1 MDEVAMASRPR
12 ALDKALRVARTG
24 GVPRETATAAE
35 LIAGLSQ
42 Q

>member
-12 ALDKALRVARTG
+12 ALDEALRVARAG
-24 GVPRETATAAE
+24 GVSCLTATAAE

>member
-1 MDEVAMASRPR
+1 MDEVAMASWPR
-12 ALDKALRVARTG
+12 ALDKALRVTRSG
-24 GVPRETATAAE
+24 GVLCVTATAAE